1 MSASDPEPRRLW
13 HEGEILARRLAGKPE
28 TSPVIRPFM
37 SASLREFFSTLPQ
50 VFVAGLDAEG
60 APAASILR
68 GVPGFVA
75 CPTEKRL
82 EIAADFPAGDPLRK
96 SFHAG
101 APFGLIGVDFSAR
114 RRNRANG
121 RVLHAR
127 GRTISL
133 AVEEAF
139 GNCPKY
145 IFPQEIFAPPA
156 PTDAWTTLTGLD
168 AEAQAMISRGNV
180 FFIATRG
187 PDGVDISHRGGPP
200 GFVTITRDGTL
211 VVPDFAGNNY
221 FNTFGNLL
229 HDPAAALLF
238 PDFMNATA
246 LQLSGKA
253 QIDFS
258 GEQRFWN
265 FTPQAT
271 RILRAGAW
279 KQSP

>member
-1 MSASDPEPRRLW
+1 MAAPAPEPRRSW
-13 HEGEILARRLAGKPE
+13 HEGEVLARRLAGKPDI
-28 TSPVIRPFM
+28 SPVIRPCL
-37 SASLREFFSTLPQ
+37 SAAMRGFFPTLPQ

-68 GVPGFVA
+68 GGPGFIA
-75 CPTEKRL
+75 CPSENRL
-82 EIAADFPAGDPLRK
+82 EIAADFPAGDPLRD
-96 SFHAG
+96 SFRAG

-121 RVLHAR
+121 RVLRAR
-127 GRTISL
+127 AGNISL

-145 IFPQEIFAPPA
+145 IFSQEIFTPPA
-156 PTDAWTTLTGLD
+156 PTDAWTPLPGVG
-168 AEAQAMISRGNV
+168 AEAQAMISRGNM

-187 PDGVDISHRGGPP
+187 PGGVDISHRGGSP
-200 GFVTITRDGTL
+200 GFVTITPDGAL
-211 VVPDFAGNNY
+211 IVPDYPGNNY

-238 PDFMNATA
+238 PDFASATA
-246 LQLSGKA
+246 LHLSGKA

-258 GEQRFWN
+258 GEQRLWN
-265 FTPQAT
+265 FTPQSA
-271 RILRAGAW
+271 RILRAVAPW
-279 KQSP
+279 